1 MQPYV
6 DHFLTKFETK
16 EPNVSAYELKK
27 LLLIIYQSAINP
39 SAHVKIFNLKHLTFP
54 LTAHEKQH
62 LYNLTVNK
70 KDFDKLIIG
79 YMIELDEDLFIKE
92 G

>member
-6 DHFLTKFETK
+6 QHFKDKFEK
-16 EPNVSAYELKK
+16 EESTVTMQELKK

-39 SAHVKIFNLKHLTFP
+39 SAHVKIFRLKHLTFP

-62 LYNLTVNK
+62 LQNLTVNK
-70 KDFDKLIIG
+70 KDFDKLITQQL
-79 YMIELDEDLFIKE
+79 IELDENLFIKE